1 MVADVLTVLRQPH
14 SPPQNARFLIKSTAV
29 TISIDA

>member
-1 MVADVLTVLRQPH
+1 MATDALTVLCQPH
-14 SPPQNARFLIKSTAV
+14 APPKNARFLIKSTAV